1 MDTRRAKGNAR
12 KGGGCDQREHL
23 GEGCSMSSTFFK
35 RNAVDMGLYAFA
47 VDSW

>member
-1 MDTRRAKGNAR
+1 MDTRRAKENAR
-12 KGGGCDQREHL
+12 KGRGCDQREHL